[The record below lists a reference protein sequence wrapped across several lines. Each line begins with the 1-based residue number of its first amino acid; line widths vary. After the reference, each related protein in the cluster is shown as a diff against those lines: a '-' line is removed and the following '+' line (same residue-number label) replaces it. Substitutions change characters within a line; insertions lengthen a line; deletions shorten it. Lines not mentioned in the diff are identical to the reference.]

1 MLARAAPPPPA
12 EVPPAEPPTG
22 GAVAPPPGAAVA
34 RLVAQYWKMRLD
46 CASMAEGV
54 ATIPSMVHK
63 VMRVATGNCLMAVN
77 EYTGESSHRSAAQNS
92 LYTPTEPVC

>member
-1 MLARAAPPPPA
+1 
-12 EVPPAEPPTG
+12 
-22 GAVAPPPGAAVA
+22 
-34 RLVAQYWKMRLD
+34 
-46 CASMAEGV
+46 MAEGV